1 MSATIVTTPIFKFPD
16 DPSREPKQMN
26 GDGGLYPVPD
36 WPPKATA
43 DQLGQLSGVAIDS
56 YGNAVVFHRGDRT
69 WNMDTFREG
78 AHSVL
83 S

>member
-26 GDGGLYPVPD
+26 DGGLYPVPD
-36 WPPKATA
+36 WPPKETA

-56 YGNAVVFHRGDRT
+56 YGNAVIFHSGDRT